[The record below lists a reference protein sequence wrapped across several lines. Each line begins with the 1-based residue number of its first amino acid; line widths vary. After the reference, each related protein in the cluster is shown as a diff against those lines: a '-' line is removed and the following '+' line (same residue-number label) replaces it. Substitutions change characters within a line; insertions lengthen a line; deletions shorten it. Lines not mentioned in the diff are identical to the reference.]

1 MKVVV
6 TEDYSHLSEI
16 AAGIIV
22 KVILEKPDC
31 VLGLATGTSPVGT
44 YKKLIE
50 YYENKFISF
59 KRVHTVNLDEY
70 VGLAEENEQ
79 SYHYFMHD
87 ILFDHI
93 DINRENI
100 HIPCGLGDNLELNCR
115 EYDAILKE
123 HPTDLQLLGIGSN
136 GHIGFNEPNTP
147 FKSFTHIVE
156 LTERTRHDNARLFG
170 FGDSVPKQAITM
182 GIVGICHAKRILILA
197 SGAGKA
203 DAVHDMVCGDISEHC
218 PASILQ
224 LHNDATL
231 VVDEAAASKLDNIFI
246 AQAAEL

>member
-1 MKVVV
+1 MKIIV
-6 TEDYSHLSEI
+6 TEDYSHLSGV
-16 AAGIIV
+16 AAGIIA
-22 KVILEKPDC
+22 KTIIEKPDA
-31 VLGLATGTSPVGT
+31 VLGLATGTSPIGT
-44 YKKLIE
+44 YKKLIDF
-50 YYENKFISF
+50 YNNKLLSF
-59 KRVHTVNLDEY
+59 KNVHTVNLDEY

-93 DINRENI
+93 DIRPENI
-100 HIPCGLGDNLELNCR
+100 HIPCGLGDDLEKNCK

-136 GHIGFNEPNTP
+136 GHIGFNEPHTP

-182 GIVGICHAKRILILA
+182 GIVGICHAKKILILA

-231 VVDEAAASKLDNIFI
+231 VVDKEAAQKL
-246 AQAAEL
+246 Q

>member
-1 MKVVV
+1 MKIIVAD
-6 TEDYSHLSEI
+6 DYLHLSEI
-16 AAGIIV
+16 AAGIIA
-22 KVILEKPDC
+22 KIILEKPDAA
-31 VLGLATGTSPVGT
+31 LGLATGTSPIGT

-50 YYENKFISF
+50 FYDNRLISF
-59 KRVHTVNLDEY
+59 KKAHTVNLDEY
-70 VGLAEENEQ
+70 VGLNEDNAQ

-93 DINRENI
+93 DIKKENV
-100 HIPCGLGDNLELNCR
+100 HIPCGLGDDLMKNCR
-115 EYDAILKE
+115 DYDGILDQ
-123 HPTDLQLLGIGSN
+123 HPRDLQLLGIGTN
-136 GHIGFNEPNTP
+136 GHIGFNEPDTP

-170 FGDSVPKQAITM
+170 FGDSVPKEAITM
-182 GIVGICHAKRILILA
+182 GIVGICHAKKILILA
-197 SGAGKA
+197 SGVSKA

-231 VVDEAAASKLDNIFI
+231 VVDKDAAARLDKETIEKSI
-246 AQAAEL
+246 

>member
-1 MKVVV
+1 MKIIVAN
-6 TEDYSHLSEI
+6 DYSHLSEI
-16 AAGIIV
+16 AAGIIA
-22 KVILEKPDC
+22 KTVIEKPDA
-31 VLGLATGTSPVGT
+31 VLGLATGTSPIGT
-44 YKKLIE
+44 YRKLIE
-50 YYENKFISF
+50 FYNNKLISF
-59 KRVHTVNLDEY
+59 NSAHTVNLDEY
-70 VGLAEENEQ
+70 VGLPEEHEQ

-93 DINRENI
+93 DVKPENV
-100 HIPCGLGDNLELNCR
+100 HIPCGLGDDLNKNCK

-136 GHIGFNEPNTP
+136 GHIGFNEPHTP

-182 GIVGICHAKRILILA
+182 GIVGICHAKKILILA

-231 VVDEAAASKLDNIFI
+231 VVDKEAASKLDASVIK
-246 AQAAEL
+246 

>member
-1 MKVVV
+1 MKIIV
-6 TEDYSHLSEI
+6 TEDYSHLSEV
-16 AAGIIV
+16 AAGIIA
-22 KVILEKPDC
+22 KTIIEKPDA
-31 VLGLATGTSPVGT
+31 VLGLATGTSPIGT
-44 YKKLIE
+44 YKKLIDF
-50 YYENKFISF
+50 YNNKLISF
-59 KRVHTVNLDEY
+59 KKAHTVNLDEY

-93 DINRENI
+93 DIKRKNI
-100 HIPCGLGDNLELNCR
+100 HIPCGLGDDLEKNCK

-136 GHIGFNEPNTP
+136 GHIGFNEPHTP

-182 GIVGICHAKRILILA
+182 GIVGICHAKKILILA
-197 SGAGKA
+197 SGEHKA

-231 VVDEAAASKLDNIFI
+231 VVDKEAAAKLDKEII
-246 AQAAEL
+246 EQSA

>member
-1 MKVVV
+1 MKIIVAN
-6 TEDYSHLSEI
+6 DYSHLSEI
-16 AAGIIV
+16 AAGIIA
-22 KVILEKPDC
+22 KTVIEKPDA
-31 VLGLATGTSPVGT
+31 VLGLATGTSPIGT
-44 YKKLIE
+44 YRKLIE
-50 YYENKFISF
+50 FYNNKLISF
-59 KRVHTVNLDEY
+59 NSAHTVNLDEY
-70 VGLAEENEQ
+70 VGLPEEHEQ

-87 ILFDHI
+87 IFFDHI
-93 DINRENI
+93 DVRPENI
-100 HIPCGLGDNLELNCR
+100 HIPCGLGDDLNKNCK

-123 HPTDLQLLGIGSN
+123 YPTDLQLLGIGSN
-136 GHIGFNEPNTP
+136 GHIGFNEPDTP

-182 GIVGICHAKRILILA
+182 GIVGICHAKKILILA

-231 VVDEAAASKLDNIFI
+231 VVDKEAAQKL
-246 AQAAEL
+246 